1 MKAVML
7 LSGGLD
13 SRLAMRLMLEQGIE
27 LHVLHFTSVFSAS
40 HEESASQGA
49 LARVAEKWGVPMT
62 VEDITDGLLRLVENP
77 PHGAGSGVNP
87 CIDCRIM
94 QLRRARD
101 LMGRTGARFVVT
113 GEVLGQRPM
122 SQRRG
127 AMELIER
134 EAGLEGLVVRPL
146 TALALAATVPETE
159 GWIDRGKLLGITG
172 RRRVPQI
179 ELAREL
185 GITDY
190 PTPAGGCRLTE
201 PGFARR
207 VRDLIAHDEL
217 CRENVL
223 LLEVGRHFRLAPH
236 ARLVVGRDKDENE
249 RIGSLTREGDCLLEA
264 QGFRGPLSL
273 GRGAFDEA
281 LLHLAARITARY
293 GQGRREPAVTVEV
306 RGPLSCRLAVAP
318 AEDAELE
325 QYRV

>member
-13 SRLAMRLMLEQGIE
+13 SRLAMRLMLGQGIE
-27 LHVLHFTSVFSAS
+27 LHALHFTSVFSAS
-40 HEESASQGA
+40 HEESASPGA
-49 LARVAEKWGVPMT
+49 LARVAENWGVPMT

-127 AMELIER
+127 AMEVIER
-134 EAGLEGLVVRPL
+134 EADLAGLVVRPL
-146 TALALAATVPETE
+146 TALALAPTIPETE
-159 GWIDRGKLLGITG
+159 GWIEREKLLGITG
-172 RRRVPQI
+172 RRRAPQM

-185 GITDY
+185 GVTDY

-207 VRDLIAHDEL
+207 ARDLIAHDEL
-217 CRENVL
+217 CLENVL
-223 LLEVGRHFRLAPH
+223 LLEVGRHLRLAPS
-236 ARLVVGRDKDENE
+236 AKLVVGRDKDENE
-249 RIGSLTREGDCLLEA
+249 RIISLAHEGDCLLEA
-264 QGFRGPLSL
+264 EGFRGPLSL

-293 GQGRREPAVTVEV
+293 GQGRGEPAVTVEV
-306 RGPLSCRLAVAP
+306 RGALSCRLAVAP
-318 AEDAELE
+318 ARDAELE
-325 QYRV
+325 RWRL